1 MSEEHENYVNGETR
15 ISIGLSVI
23 ISLLFAWAVFPP
35 DGTIPMGG
43 MGGIAFDLV
52 PTTFMIVLM
61 TTIALSLLTHTRRRK
76 GAVGMLDLAA
86 AEPRWGI
93 KLARRLPR
101 HFALRAIALA
111 LGACA
116 VFIPLML
123 LLLFV
128 AQVSDMA
135 FVPFLLFK
143 AVYGAFLAALFTPPI
158 LIAALAWAPPAAGA
172 VTPAA

>member
-1 MSEEHENYVNGETR
+1 MSEEHEAYVKGETR
-15 ISIGLSVI
+15 ISIVLSVI

-35 DGTIPMGG
+35 GGAIPMGG

-61 TTIALSLLTHTRRRK
+61 TTIALSLLTHARRRK
-76 GAVGMLDLAA
+76 GAVGVLALEA
-86 AEPRWGI
+86 GAPHWGVR
-93 KLARRLPR
+93 LARRLPR
-101 HFALRAIALA
+101 HFLLRAVALA

-116 VFIPLML
+116 VFIPAML
-123 LLLFV
+123 LILFI
-128 AQVSDMA
+128 ARVSDMA

-158 LIAALAWAPPAAGA
+158 LIAALAWETPAPKA